1 MVVTERCVG
10 CATCMLVCPKDA
22 ITVEGRAEI
31 DREVCEECGKCMLYC
46 PLEAINRIGKESPGA
61 G

>member
-22 ITVEGRAEI
+22 IRVEGRAEI
-31 DREVCEECGKCMLYC
+31 NRELCEECRKCMLYC
-46 PLEAINRIGKESPGA
+46 PLEAISYVTPEVTQKS
-61 G
+61 